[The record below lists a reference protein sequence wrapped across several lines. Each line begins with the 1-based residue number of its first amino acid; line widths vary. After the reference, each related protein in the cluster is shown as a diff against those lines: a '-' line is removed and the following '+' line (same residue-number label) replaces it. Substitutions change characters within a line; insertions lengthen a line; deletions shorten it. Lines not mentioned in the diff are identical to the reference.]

1 MKLLFLRFVL
11 LFALLS
17 FTGCNLI
24 DENFKDEPD
33 FTVLTG
39 VLSAQDPGDEYEGS
53 HLLTDSEGTVFPVRS
68 NMINLGAAQYLD
80 NGVELTGV
88 LNSEDDVFG
97 VTGIKVVE
105 ILSDIRVTMAKFQEY
120 KNTELGFRLKYY
132 EDWTIREEEG
142 KVIFFSPEESESQ
155 ETMEISQSLFPYQP
169 ALDEDGGS
177 DTPLEAYFKSQGWF
191 DTLAYTE
198 HQIGLTR

>member
-68 NMINLGAAQYLD
+68 NMINLGGAQYFD
-80 NGVELTGV
+80 NGVELSGV

-105 ILSDIRVTMAKFQEY
+105 ILSDIRVTMAKFQ
-120 KNTELGFRLKYY
+120 
-132 EDWTIREEEG
+132 
-142 KVIFFSPEESESQ
+142 
-155 ETMEISQSLFPYQP
+155 
-169 ALDEDGGS
+169 
-177 DTPLEAYFKSQGWF
+177 
-191 DTLAYTE
+191 
-198 HQIGLTR
+198 